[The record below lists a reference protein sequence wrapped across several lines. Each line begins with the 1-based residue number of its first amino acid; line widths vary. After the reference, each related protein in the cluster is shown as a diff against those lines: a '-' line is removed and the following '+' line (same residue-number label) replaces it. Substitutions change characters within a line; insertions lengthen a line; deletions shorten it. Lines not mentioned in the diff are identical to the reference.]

1 MQKRSEANKEV
12 KMLFRTKLKRTAI
25 VVLCLLFAY
34 SAIYAADI
42 STKRML
48 KKETENRYAIR
59 VSLEN
64 KEMLRID
71 MAGAKHY
78 LDVGDIILYLNK
90 LSDKAKEIIEQLKA
104 VNKRL

>member
-25 VVLCLLFAY
+25 VVFCLLFAY

-59 VSLEN
+59 ISLDN

-71 MAGAKHY
+71 LAGAKHY